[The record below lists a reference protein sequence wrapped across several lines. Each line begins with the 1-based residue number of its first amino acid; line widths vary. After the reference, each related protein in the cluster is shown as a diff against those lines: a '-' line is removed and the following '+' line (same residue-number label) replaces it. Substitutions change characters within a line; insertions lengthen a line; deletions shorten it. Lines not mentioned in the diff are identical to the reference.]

1 MVSCWFCPKVS
12 VDKVTEGLVTMLD
25 DLLFSSETSPEETHQ
40 RDAMWRILA
49 VDDDVKFQNSLS
61 FAINKMTLMGRP
73 LELIQA
79 YSMAEASSLLGKD
92 ADFAVVL
99 VDVVMETEDA
109 GLRLVK
115 AVRDLLGISDTRF
128 VLLTGQP
135 GMAPVES
142 VMQDYDL
149 SDYVLKS
156 DLANRGIRNILT
168 GAVRNY
174 HHLKTISSAR
184 RGLQLIVES
193 SNRLLGL
200 RTLTQIASVTLSEIA
215 NLINVAD
222 EGLVCV
228 NRGPHAMDSSGQEIY
243 EPLTIAC
250 SGRFRQYI
258 NRALRELPDP
268 TIQSMVEQA
277 LREKRFV
284 STDES
289 QVLFFPKS
297 AALAEFAIYV
307 ATNRTL
313 DDTEMELL
321 KVFAANVS
329 KGFGNVALIS
339 RLDKVAYQDELLS
352 IPNRSALLRELSRLQ
367 AMSSADAHNLL
378 LLDLDHFSGLNNLF
392 GCVFGNQVLQAVAQR
407 LQEAFPQPIVIG
419 RLHSDLFAIIGHKE
433 QVNIDK
439 AQEVFGA
446 PFEIDNSRH
455 ILTAC
460 MTEVSLAISRGQD
473 PAELLR
479 TAGTGLRNAKSRG
492 PGSIQAFDPEFEHQ
506 AAHRFKLMQRLHSAI
521 QRQEFVLHYQPQI
534 DLNTGEVVGVEAL
547 LRWQTEEGMVPP
559 GTFIPLAEQSS
570 YIHGI
575 GDIVVALSCQAV
587 HALDL
592 AGFSDILISVNYSA
606 RQLDKPDVLDR
617 LKQQCRLAG
626 VEPSRLCLEV
636 TETAMMQS
644 FQQVANILQRHRTSG
659 GTVAI
664 DDFGTGLSSLEYLLQ
679 LPADHLKIDM
689 TFVARLDEDERSRFL
704 ASMIIELGRRLNIS
718 VVAEGVETHS
728 QANWLRE
735 HGCHIGQ
742 GWLYGKAMPLDEL
755 LQWLNNR

>member
-1 MVSCWFCPKVS
+1 MI
-12 VDKVTEGLVTMLD
+12 D
-25 DLLFSSETSPEETHQ
+25 DFLFSSETSPEEPHQ
-40 RDAMWRILA
+40 RDNKWRILA

-135 GMAPVES
+135 GMAPAES

-156 DLANRGIRNILT
+156 DLASRGIRNILT

-174 HHLKTISSAR
+174 HQLKTISSAR

-200 RTLTQIASVTLSEIA
+200 RTLAQIASVTLSEIA
-215 NLINVAD
+215 NLIDVPD

-228 NRGPHAMDSSGQEIY
+228 NRGRHSADGSGQEIF
-243 EPLTIAC
+243 EPMTIAC
-250 SGRFRQYI
+250 SGRFRQYA

-307 ATNRTL
+307 ATDRTL

-339 RLDKVAYQDELLS
+339 RLDKIAYQDELLG

-367 AMSSADAHNLL
+367 AMSSASAHNLL

-392 GCVFGNQVLQAVAQR
+392 GSVFGNQVLQAVAQR
-407 LQEAFPQPIVIG
+407 LQEVFPQPTVIG
-419 RLHSDLFAIIGHKE
+419 RLHSDLFAVVGHKE
-433 QVNIDK
+433 QVNIDR
-439 AQEVFGA
+439 AQRVFSA

-460 MTEVSLAISRGQD
+460 MTEVSLAISGQD

-506 AAHRFKLMQRLHSAI
+506 AAHRFKLMQRLHTAI
-521 QRQEFVLHYQPQI
+521 QRQEFVLHFQPQI
-534 DLNTGEVVGVEAL
+534 DLKSGEVVGVEAL
-547 LRWQTEEGMVPP
+547 LRWQTEDGMVPP

-587 HALDL
+587 HALDQ
-592 AGFSDILISVNYSA
+592 AGFTDILVSLNYSA

-644 FQQVANILQRHRTSG
+644 FQQVAKILQRHRAWG

-718 VVAEGVETHS
+718 VVAEGVETRS
-728 QANWLRE
+728 QANWLRDN
-735 HGCHIGQ
+735 GCHIAQ

-755 LQWLNNR
+755 LLWLSKR